1 MERLEKQVLRPA
13 AGDKGDVAAIVAVT
27 AEPGASTSA
36 RKTN

>member
-1 MERLEKQVLRPA
+1 MAHLEEQVLRLA
-13 AGDKGDVAAIVAVT
+13 AEDKGDVAAIVAVT